1 MNQDRIDR
9 FKEKVLENGLDGV
22 GLMPGAN
29 MLYLSGIHTHISERP
44 IVLFIPVDDLPAI
57 IIPSLEA
64 GKAVA
69 AGIAENRIFSWNDDD
84 GYTGAFQRASAQL
97 ELSGYL
103 LGVEAYHMRLLE
115 LELLQRYAPGL
126 TTAHVDSLI
135 TALRSV
141 KDEDEIAAMRK
152 AVAIA
157 EEAMAKLMPRLK
169 VGQSEKQIA
178 SMLIQEL
185 MSAGSEASPF
195 TPIVSSG
202 PNGASPHAVPTNRAI
217 QPGDFLVIDWG
228 AVVDDY
234 PSDITRTFAVG
245 EVNPEQNRIYE
256 TVRLANRNARAVA
269 RPGASGQDVDRAA
282 RSVIEEMGYGPHF
295 IHRTGHGLGL
305 EVHEP
310 PYMMEGNEEPLRT
323 GVVFTIEPGIYIA
336 ESGGVRIE
344 DNILITPAGSESL
357 TALSREL
364 IQVG

>member
-1 MNQDRIDR
+1 MKQDRIDR
-9 FKEKVLENGLDGV
+9 FREKVLENGLDGV

-29 MLYLSGIHTHISERP
+29 MLYLSGIHAHLSERP

-57 IIPSLEA
+57 IIPTLEA
-64 GKAVA
+64 GKAAA
-69 AGIAENRIFSWNDDD
+69 AGIPENRIFSWNDDD

-126 TTAHVDSLI
+126 TTAHVDSLM

-141 KDEDEIAAMRK
+141 KDEDEISSVRK

-157 EEAMAKLMPRLK
+157 EEAMEKLIPRLQI
-169 VGQSEKQIA
+169 GQSEKQI
-178 SMLIQEL
+178 SSILIEEL
-185 MSAGSEASPF
+185 MTAGSEAIPF
-195 TPIVSSG
+195 TPIVSAG
-202 PNGASPHAVPTNRAI
+202 PNGASPHAVPTKRAI
-217 QPGDFLVIDWG
+217 QSGDFLVIDWG

-245 EVNPEQNRIYE
+245 KANPEQRRIYE
-256 TVRLANRNARAVA
+256 TVRLANRNARAIA

-282 RSVIEEMGYGPHF
+282 RSVIEEMDYGPYF

-310 PYMMEGNEEPLRT
+310 PYMMEGNEEQLRT

-336 ESGGVRIE
+336 DSGGVRIE

-357 TALSREL
+357 TTLSREL